1 MSGRA
6 KSALLRV
13 LERIIVGPQCACGH
27 DVAIHS
33 DETGHCLG
41 ANYDRGTHIG
51 WCTCSAPHSKKKEKA
66 TK

>member
-6 KSALLRV
+6 KGLLLRI

-27 DVAIHS
+27 DVAVHS

-41 ANYDRGTHIG
+41 ANYGKDPY
-51 WCTCSAPHSKKKEKA
+51 WCDCPAPHSKKKEKA